1 MTTFAISGASY
12 LAVAAHGSDDL
23 IRTYMAGDGLPWSLY
38 ADAQSTAPLRYALNP
53 RP

>member
-23 IRTYMAGDGLPWSLY
+23 IRTYMASDGLPWSLC
-38 ADAQSTAPLRYALNP
+38 AEGESTAPLRYALNTKP
-53 RP
+53 